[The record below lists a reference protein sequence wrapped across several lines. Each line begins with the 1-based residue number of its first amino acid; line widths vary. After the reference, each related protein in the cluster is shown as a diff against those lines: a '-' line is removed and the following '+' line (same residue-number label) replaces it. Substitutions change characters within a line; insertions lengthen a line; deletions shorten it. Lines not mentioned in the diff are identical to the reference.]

1 MASANA
7 CVFVHVRM
15 TVRGFQE
22 VLIVVLVSGT
32 FFLVLD
38 AFSDCLVIKCLKHI
52 IAQLFK
58 NSISHESTR
67 CT

>member
-15 TVRGFQE
+15 TVCGFQE
-22 VLIVVLVSGT
+22 VVIVVLVSGT
-32 FFLVLD
+32 FLVLD
-38 AFSDCLVIKCLKHI
+38 AFSDCPVIKCLKHI

-58 NSISHESTR
+58 NSISHESTGF
-67 CT
+67 T